1 MPDQPIDKVLFKRR
15 DIIGLH
21 EYPSAI
27 GADSILVRGHY
38 PRHWSSTLMR
48 WIAGVLLLL
57 AVLAGGL
64 VAALES
70 GFADGFIRDRAQAAL
85 AQAVGA
91 DKRAELTSAGIR
103 LTRRGNL
110 ALLAEDVR
118 VEAVDGVAPT
128 NRADRILISLDP
140 LALLAGRLSILSVDI
155 GGVELAAPQGDGF
168 NLTDLAGFRVDG
180 TDAMI
185 EQLFSA
191 LNRVAIQV
199 DAVEAGAF
207 RFSDI
212 RISGAGVPV
221 VVDNALVRRV
231 DARHY
236 QIEAEIERN
245 GQRIGVKGEASAR
258 ANETELSKVTG
269 EFSGLEIDFLTEGAS
284 DRQNGLTAP
293 LGIRFTA
300 GRATPTRKTS
310 LSIKVAADR
319 GTMTMGGVQAD
330 VRDASVNL
338 VYMPKM
344 HKIEITPSVIR
355 IGETTIPFTGGLID
369 ADRLETITGEGIAFD
384 FVVARGLAAPGDSDE
399 APIPFAGK
407 AFGWFD
413 AANRKLVA
421 EELTIASAQGAMF
434 GSASWRFVEGIS
446 PEINLVAQAERM
458 STAAVKQLWPYW
470 VGKKARQWVLANLYG
485 GTVTNARIQLA
496 APAGHY
502 KPYDD
507 VPFDED
513 QLQIDF
519 DIERARMNVA
529 GDIPPLR
536 DTVGHMRLRGSDI
549 IFNIDSA
556 TAFFPTG
563 RTVEVN
569 DAVFSIPEADKQ
581 PLMAELS
588 MSVRGNADAVAELI
602 TYHPIDAL
610 DRIGLRPS
618 DLSGD
623 ISSTVTARFGLI
635 REQSPPPPDWNVNL
649 EMTGVDIAKPVE
661 GRKLTGMDGKLTVT
675 PERAVLK
682 ADALVDGAKMNLDI
696 VQPVGD
702 TSEVAPQRR
711 LSGTLSPD
719 DREKIAPGSGAIFS
733 GPVGFSLDVEP
744 QDEGRQVVS
753 LDLTPTTVT
762 VPGIG
767 WTKDAGVPARLDF
780 VLKGSGDAITL
791 SDLKLSGDG
800 FSASGEVSL
809 KKGQLVSARFGR
821 VALSPRDN
829 YRAEIVRKGKG
840 YKVELSGAAMDMRPI
855 ITLAKSAESKVPATG
870 GNAVPV
876 DVSASIDAMHGYSD
890 EQLSSG
896 KASYKGQGSR
906 IDLLDFKAVTK
917 SGQAVVI
924 SVAGGDAGETIEVT
938 SGDAGAFSR
947 FAGIYSRIRGGL
959 LNVRLKRQ
967 DGPLRRGTL
976 DIRNF
981 VVVGEPRLGSL
992 VSTPSKQDGKS
1003 LRDAVRTDI
1012 NVSEAQFEVAN
1023 ARLVSGNGEL
1033 LVSEG
1038 VVRGPQ
1044 IGASFQG
1051 KVHDPKGLVD
1061 LTGTFMPAY
1070 GVNRLF
1076 SELPIIG
1083 ALLGN
1088 GRDRGLIGITFRLTG
1103 KTSSPLLQV
1112 NPLSV
1117 IAPGVFRSIF
1127 EFRP

>member
-1 MPDQPIDKVLFKRR
+1 
-15 DIIGLH
+15 
-21 EYPSAI
+21 
-27 GADSILVRGHY
+27 
-38 PRHWSSTLMR
+38 MR
-48 WIAGVLLLL
+48 WIAGVLLFV

-70 GFADGFIRDRAQAAL
+70 GVADGFIRDRAQAAL
-85 AQAVGA
+85 AQAVGP

-103 LTRRGNL
+103 LTRRGHL

-118 VEAVDGVAPT
+118 VEGLDGVSPT

-140 LALLAGRLSILSVDI
+140 LALLAGRISILSVDI
-155 GGVELAAPQGDGF
+155 GGVELAAPQGDAF
-168 NLTDLAGFRVDG
+168 NLADMARFRVDG
-180 TDAMI
+180 MDAMI

-221 VVDNALVRRV
+221 EVVNALVRRV

-236 QIEAEIERN
+236 EIEAEIERA
-245 GQRIGVKGEASAR
+245 GQRIGITGEASAR
-258 ANETELSKVTG
+258 TSETELSKVTG
-269 EFSGLEIDFLTEGAS
+269 ELSGLAIDFLTEGAS
-284 DRQNGLTAP
+284 DRPKRADGAARNKLHRRASH
-293 LGIRFTA
+293 A
-300 GRATPTRKTS
+300 GQKSRA
-310 LSIKVAADR
+310 LDQGGCGQWHHDDGAA
-319 GTMTMGGVQAD
+319 VEAD
-330 VRDASVNL
+330 VRDASINL
-338 VYMPKM
+338 VYMPKV

-369 ADRLETITGEGIAFD
+369 ADRLESLTAEGIAFD
-384 FVVARGLAAPGDSDE
+384 FVVAKGLAAPGDSDE

-446 PEINLVAQAERM
+446 PEINLVAQAEQM

-470 VGKKARQWVLANLYG
+470 VGKMARQWVLANLYG
-485 GTVTNARIQLA
+485 GTVSNARIQLA
-496 APAGHY
+496 VPAGHY

-507 VPFDED
+507 VPFNEN

-536 DTVGHMRLRGSDI
+536 DTVGHMRLRGSNI
-549 IFNIDSA
+549 SFNIDSA

-610 DRIGLRPS
+610 DRIGLEPS

-635 REQSPPPPDWNVNL
+635 RDQSPPPPDWNVNL
-649 EMTGVDIAKPVE
+649 DMTGVDIAKPVE
-661 GRKLTGMDGKLTVT
+661 GRTLTGMDGKLTVT
-675 PERAVLK
+675 PEGAMLK

-702 TSEVAPQRR
+702 SPKIAPQRR
-711 LSGTLSPD
+711 LSGTLSPE
-719 DREKIAPGSGAIFS
+719 DREKIAPGSGGIFS
-733 GPVGFSLDVEP
+733 GPIGFTLEIDPEA
-744 QDEGRQVVS
+744 EGRQIVS
-753 LDLTPTTVT
+753 LDLTATKLT

-767 WTKDAGVPARLDF
+767 WIKGAGVAAKLDF
-780 VLKGSGDAITL
+780 VLQGTGDAITL

-809 KKGQLVSARFGR
+809 KNGQLVTARFDR

-829 YRAEIVRKGKG
+829 YQAMIARTGKG
-840 YKVELSGAAMDMRPI
+840 YKVDISGASMDMRPI
-855 ITLAKSAESKVPATG
+855 ITLAKSAESKAPASG
-870 GNAVPV
+870 GNAVALE
-876 DVSASIDAMHGYSD
+876 VSASIDAMHGYSD

-896 KASYKGQGSR
+896 TASYRGQGSR
-906 IDLLDFKAVTK
+906 IDLLDFKAVTR

-924 SVAGGDAGETIEVT
+924 AIASGEAGETIEMT

-967 DGPLRRGTL
+967 GGPLRRGTL

-1003 LRDAVRTDI
+1003 LKDAVRADI
-1012 NVSEAQFEVAN
+1012 DVSEARFEVAN
-1023 ARLVSGNGEL
+1023 IRLVSGNGEL

-1051 KVHDPKGLVD
+1051 KIHDPNGLID

-1103 KTSSPLLQV
+1103 KTSSPLLEV